1 MLTST
6 RIPVAVIL
14 ALGLVALGFFI
25 GDGLRHIRSTDRFV
39 NVRGLSERAVTA
51 DTAQLMIKV
60 EHNGST
66 PTAIFPLMTET
77 QNQVLAFLQQA
88 GLKPDEIQIG
98 QWSTTRTSPE
108 DLKNDPSLP
117 RFTSAGAIGVLSH
130 NITAAQDIDRQVND
144 LRIKTNGGVTD
155 TDVVFSFRGL
165 GPLRA
170 EMIAAATKDARNA
183 ALQFAQDSGSQVGSI
198 RNASQGAFQI
208 TAPGLD
214 NDDPKSLHKTV
225 RVVTTVDYELKD

>member
-1 MLTST
+1 MLRSS
-6 RIPVAVIL
+6 RIPIAIIL
-14 ALGLVALGFFI
+14 ALGLAVLGFFI
-25 GDGLRHIRSTDRFV
+25 GDGLRHMRSTDRFV
-39 NVRGLSERAVTA
+39 NVRGLAERPVTA
-51 DTAQLMIKV
+51 DTADLLIKV
-60 EHNGST
+60 EHNGNT

-77 QNQVLAFLQQA
+77 QKQVMAFLQQE
-88 GLKPDEIQIG
+88 GLKPEEIEVG
-98 QWSTTRTSPE
+98 QWSTVRTDTQ

-117 RFTSAGAIGVLSH
+117 LYTSSGVISVSTH
-130 NITAAQDIDRQVND
+130 NIAAAQSIYRQVND

-155 TDVVFSFRGL
+155 TDVVYSFRGL

-183 ALQFAQDSGSQVGSI
+183 ALQFAQDSGSRVGSI

-214 NDDPKSLHKTV
+214 SDDPKSARKTI
-225 RVVTTVDYELKD
+225 RVVTSVDYELKD